1 MRKLFLAVASAALLS
16 GAAHATTIYPLDR
29 ATVLAGSPFDFKV
42 EFSKVVKP
50 EDVKVTINGESY
62 DAVFGKTA
70 QFVAEEKGAED
81 KVLGSALILRDIK
94 LAKPG
99 QYKVEVSAG
108 DEKKSVGWDVYT
120 TSDTPKAKN
129 IIFLLGDGLSVAH
142 RTGARLMSK
151 GMTEGKANGR
161 LAMDDIPPV
170 AFIGTSSTSAIATD
184 SANTMSAYMTGHNPP

>member
-1 MRKLFLAVASAALLS
+1 MRKLLLAMMSATVMS
-16 GAAHATTIYPLDR
+16 GAAHAATVYPLDR

-42 EFSKVVKP
+42 EFSQIVKP
-50 EDVKVTINGESY
+50 EDVKVTVNGESY
-62 DAVFGKTA
+62 DAVFGKA
-70 QFVAEEKGAED
+70 ADFVGEEKGAED
-81 KVLGSALILRDIK
+81 KVLGSALILRGVK

-108 DEKKSVGWDVYT
+108 DEKKSVNWDVYG
-120 TSDTPKAKN
+120 TSATPKAKN

-184 SANTMSAYMTGHNPP
+184 SANTMSAYMTTSRP